1 MDISLVPPNVVPFL
15 SSGITVVQQNPT
27 DVTLQF
33 PLVTTLFLNGILVGY
48 GISYVGILSE
58 VELFGSNGSTNY
70 EELLEVSF
78 FAPPDQELT
87 LSSLIPNFRY
97 VVSVN
102 ARNSLGATATVN
114 LSLPPQPTDGNV
126 LINVNLRI
134 LSKFHSIFSIW

>member
-1 MDISLVPPNVVPFL
+1 M
-15 SSGITVVQQNPT
+15 VQQNPT

-33 PLVTTLFLNGILVGY
+33 PIVTTLFLNGILVGY

-70 EELLEVSF
+70 EELPEVSF

-102 ARNSLGATATVN
+102 AQNSRGVTATVS
-114 LSLPPQPTDGNV
+114 LSLPPKQTDGNGM
-126 LINVNLRI
+126 L
-134 LSKFHSIFSIW
+134 